1 MNKLNICIIAI
12 LLVVVAGAF
21 YWQSA
26 TQDKLDRVE
35 QNYRAANDSIKVL
48 VLKNHELLYE
58 KEAYI
63 LKESELQ
70 SHIDITEEEIKEMKK
85 KLKSS
90 IDYITKIEGALLV
103 DTIYTN
109 DTVYIHKD
117 TTFINFDYND
127 LWLSLNGTTK
137 LIDCNAETT
146 INKLIVPITL
156 ETGLTE
162 NYSIFVKT
170 DNPYVNVV
178 GLNGAIIDDTKFRP
192 KFHHELQIG
201 IGFQYG
207 LFNRNVDFGPQI
219 GYGFIIEF

>member
-1 MNKLNICIIAI
+1 MNKLNISIIAI
-12 LLVVVAGAF
+12 LLVIMSGAF
-21 YWQSA
+21 YWQSQ
-26 TQDKLDRVE
+26 TQSELDRVA
-35 QNYRAANDSIKVL
+35 QNYQAVNDSMRVL

-70 SHIDITEEEIKEMKK
+70 TYIDITEEGIKEMKK

-90 IDYITKIEGALLV
+90 VDYISKIEGALIV

-109 DTVYIHKD
+109 DTIYIDKD
-117 TTFINFDYND
+117 TTVIKFDYND

-137 LIDCNAETT
+137 LHDNKSNTT
-146 INKLIVPITL
+146 INKIIVPINI
-156 ETGLTE
+156 ETGFTE

-170 DNPYVNVV
+170 DNPYVDIV
-178 GLNGAIIDDTKFRP
+178 GLNGAIIDENKFKP
-192 KFHHELQIG
+192 KFKHELQVG
-201 IGFQYG
+201 VGFQYG
-207 LFNRNVDFGPQI
+207 LFNKNIDFGPQI